1 MGLVGEMNYGE
12 HLVPLPKC
20 LHPGRSDFS
29 SEKRLQILR
38 RTGGWMI
45 SSLESGIRWEGMCGG
60 GACLRAHPDV
70 CSSLYPRIQDVQRC
84 SRRYLWA

>member
-38 RTGGWMI
+38 RTGGWVI

-60 GACLRAHPDV
+60 GVFARPSRCVLILVSKDTGRAEMF
-70 CSSLYPRIQDVQRC
+70 
-84 SRRYLWA
+84 A

>member
-38 RTGGWMI
+38 RTGGWVI
-45 SSLESGIRWEGMCGG
+45 SSLESGIRWEGMCVGG
-60 GACLRAHPDV
+60 GVFARPSRCVLILVSKDTGRAEMF
-70 CSSLYPRIQDVQRC
+70 
-84 SRRYLWA
+84 A